1 MKNTQRLAI
10 SFLLTLASLAVFNGC
25 SSDTKKAEP
34 TANTDAPAPQTSP
47 AEESGGL
54 TPNNEILGT
63 ATPNSE
69 KLPAHQP
76 KFSDDAYWMAAL
88 DGNMQVIEMAIKSD
102 TQIDVKNERGH
113 NALHLAAYNGH
124 TEVVK
129 YFLRN
134 DFKVDERDSEGKS
147 ALIHA
152 ASGDFPETVEL
163 LIAKG
168 ADVNL
173 KDETE
178 GFTALMM
185 AAAEGQ
191 MKVVEVL
198 LKHGADKTMKDID
211 GDTAEVF
218 ARNNS
223 HFEIADLLADK
234 DEEKNKEES
243 KSE

>member
-1 MKNTQRLAI
+1 MKNTPRLAI
-10 SFLLTLASLAVFNGC
+10 SLSLTLATLAVFNGC
-25 SSDTKKAEP
+25 APATKEAEP
-34 TANTDAPAPQTSP
+34 TANTDASATETSP
-47 AEESGGL
+47 EEESVA
-54 TPNNEILGT
+54 

-88 DGNMQVIEMAIKSD
+88 DGNMQVIEMAIKSG
-102 TQIDVKNERGH
+102 TKIDIKNERGH

-134 DFKVDERDSEGKS
+134 NFKVDERDSEGKS

-152 ASGDFPETVEL
+152 ASGDFPETVEV

-198 LKHGADKTMKDID
+198 LEHGADKTMKDVD

-218 ARNNS
+218 ARKNS

-234 DEEKNKEES
+234 DKEET